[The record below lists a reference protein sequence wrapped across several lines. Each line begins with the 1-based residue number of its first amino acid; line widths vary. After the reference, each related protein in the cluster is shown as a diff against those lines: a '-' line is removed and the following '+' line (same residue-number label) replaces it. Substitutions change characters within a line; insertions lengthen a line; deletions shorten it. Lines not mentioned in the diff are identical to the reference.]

1 MNRSYSIL
9 IFPWRGKELRR
20 LVVSKRLLGCLVVGV
35 VFLIGT
41 GGWLVGDYLKMKLRH
56 EGIKELK
63 VEVEAHRTRLSH
75 LQEKADTIQVLLAN
89 WKGLQEKVESSLPKK
104 YRSSPNG
111 NSSNGHHPMDEL
123 ETSLVL
129 LRKEL
134 EHLIDSVP
142 SSWPTSGRVSSGVGM
157 RPSPW
162 TGKRDFHA
170 GLDIPNPIGTPVYA
184 PADGTVDKIEVSKE
198 GGRTVILDH
207 GRGITTAY
215 AHLSKI
221 LVRKGVRIRKGQ
233 QIAKVGN
240 TGKSTNPH
248 LHYEVRVRGIP
259 IDPRRNLLGQ
269 KHPSS

>member
-20 LVVSKRLLGCLVVGV
+20 LVVSKRLLGCLLVGV
-35 VFLIGT
+35 VFLIGA
-41 GGWLVGDYLKMKLRH
+41 GGWLVGDYFRMKLRQD
-56 EGIKELK
+56 GIKELK
-63 VEVEAHRTRLSH
+63 VEVQAHRTRLSH
-75 LQEKADTIQVLLAN
+75 LQEKADTIQTLLAN
-89 WKGLQEKVESSLPKK
+89 WKGLQKKVNASLPKK
-104 YRSSPNG
+104 YKTSTNGSSP
-111 NSSNGHHPMDEL
+111 NGHHPMDEL
-123 ETSLVL
+123 ETSLAL

-134 EHLIDSVP
+134 ENLIDSVP

-162 TGKRDFHA
+162 TGKREFHA

-184 PADGTVDKIEVSKE
+184 PADGTVEKIEVSKE

-215 AHLSKI
+215 AHLSKT
-221 LVRKGVRIRKGQ
+221 LVQKGDRIRKGQ

-240 TGKSTNPH
+240 TGKSTSPH

-269 KHPSS
+269 NRPSS